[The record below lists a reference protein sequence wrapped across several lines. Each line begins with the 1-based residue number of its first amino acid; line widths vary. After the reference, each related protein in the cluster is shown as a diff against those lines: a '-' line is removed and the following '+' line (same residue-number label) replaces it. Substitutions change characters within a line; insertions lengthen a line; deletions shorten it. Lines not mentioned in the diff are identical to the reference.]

1 MRMPGRWP
9 DRLRPD
15 SPSGGPAEGS
25 PSAVRRSSDGSGP
38 VPPGGGLPD
47 RADSDPARYDPLRS
61 PRAASHRRGSTLT
74 TTFREL
80 GILSETAEALEAV
93 GIVNPFPIQEM
104 TLPVALTGTDVIG
117 QAKTGTGKTLG
128 FGLPILERVTVPSD
142 VEAGRAKP
150 ERLTDAPQA
159 LVVVPTRELCTQV
172 TNDLLT
178 AGKVRNVRVL
188 AIYGGRAYE
197 PQVEALQK
205 GVDVVVGTPGRLLD
219 LAGQRKL
226 DLSHVKV
233 LVLDEADEMLD
244 LGFLPDVEKIMNML
258 PAKRQTM
265 LFSATMP
272 GAVIGLA
279 RRYMSQPT
287 HIRAT
292 SPDGEG
298 VTVANIKQHVYRAH
312 SMDKPELVSRIL
324 QANGRGLAMIFCRT
338 KRTAA
343 DIAEQLE
350 RRGFASGA
358 VHGDLGQGA
367 REQALRAFRNGK
379 VDVLVCTD
387 VAARGID
394 VEGVTHVINY
404 QSPEDEKTFLH
415 RVGRTGRAGAKG
427 TAVTLVDWDDI
438 PRWQLINKA
447 LGLDFHEPVETYSS
461 SPHLYEELDI
471 PAGTKG
477 ILPRGE
483 RTRAGLGAEE
493 LEDLG
498 EPGGRRGRGPKAAER
513 TEERP
518 ERTRTPRQRRRTRGG
533 GDAVDAPAPSERTD
547 AAQAAPAAV
556 PAGDEART
564 ESGPRT
570 PRRRRRTRVGAQGS
584 VPVAQAAPV
593 AVAEA
598 PKAVETPRTEAP
610 APAPVVTETPKAETP
625 KADVP
630 KAEAPKAEAPKVEE
644 RKAEEPKAPRRRT
657 RAARPEAVQA
667 APAVRTPAAPAVQEP
682 APVVRR
688 RRARVRPAEETVFFQ
703 TPETAAAALRAQ
715 SAVEAPKAEAPAA
728 VEAPKAEEP
737 KRAPRRRAAGKAVE
751 AARAPEAVESAVT
764 TVEPVAAPVAEPVA
778 VVTEAPAEVPAPR
791 RRRTARRP
799 AGSPVTAEAP
809 AAEPV
814 AEPVAAPV
822 VEEAPAPRRR
832 RAATRA
838 AGSPASA
845 EAAII
850 VVPAVTPAPVAEGA
864 PEPAPRRRRAV
875 RKATASPVTA
885 EVPVA
890 EAPAAGPVVEEAAA
904 PVVEPVVEEAPKKA
918 APRRRTAKKAVA
930 EAAPAAEAPA
940 AEEAPKAP
948 RRRAAKKTVA
958 AEAPDASEPQ
968 APKAPARRRTVKKA
982 VAEPAAEA
990 VAGDEEPKKAP
1001 RRRTTKKTA
1010 APAEG

>member
-1 MRMPGRWP
+1 
-9 DRLRPD
+9 
-15 SPSGGPAEGS
+15 
-25 PSAVRRSSDGSGP
+25 
-38 VPPGGGLPD
+38 
-47 RADSDPARYDPLRS
+47 
-61 PRAASHRRGSTLT
+61 
-74 TTFREL
+74 
-80 GILSETAEALEAV
+80 
-93 GIVNPFPIQEM
+93 M

-128 FGLPILERVTVPSD
+128 FGLPILERVTVPMD
-142 VEAGRAKP
+142 VEVGRAKP
-150 ERLTDAPQA
+150 EQLTDAPQA
-159 LVVVPTRELCTQV
+159 LVVVPTRELCQQV

-197 PQVEALQK
+197 PQVEALNK

-312 SMDKPELVSRIL
+312 SMDKPEMVSRIL

-461 SPHLYEELDI
+461 SPHLFEELDI

-477 ILPRGE
+477 ILPRAE

-498 EPGGRRGRGPKAAER
+498 EPGGRRGRGPKAPER

-533 GDAVDAPAPSERTD
+533 AEGEAPAAATSEVT
-547 AAQAAPAAV
+547 AVETGAPAAPAA
-556 PAGDEART
+556 EETRT

-570 PRRRRRTRVGAQGS
+570 PRRRRRTRVGAPGS
-584 VPVAQAAPV
+584 APVTHAAPAAPAAEAAPVKAASARVVEAAPVKAASAPVAQAAPV
-593 AVAEA
+593 EA
-598 PKAVETPRTEAP
+598 ASAP
-610 APAPVVTETPKAETP
+610 AAAP
-625 KADVP
+625 
-630 KAEAPKAEAPKVEE
+630 
-644 RKAEEPKAPRRRT
+644 AEEPKAPRRRSRT
-657 RAARPEAVQA
+657 PRQEPVTA
-667 APAVRTPAAPAVQEP
+667 APAAQAPVAQEP
-682 APVVRR
+682 APAPRR
-688 RRARVRPAEETVFFQ
+688 RRPRVIRPVEDTGSFQ
-703 TPETAAAALRAQ
+703 TVETAAAALRA
-715 SAVEAPKAEAPAA
+715 AAPAV
-728 VEAPKAEEP
+728 VE
-737 KRAPRRRAAGKAVE
+737 
-751 AARAPEAVESAVT
+751 
-764 TVEPVAAPVAEPVA
+764 
-778 VVTEAPAEVPAPR
+778 
-791 RRRTARRP
+791 
-799 AGSPVTAEAP
+799 
-809 AAEPV
+809 
-814 AEPVAAPV
+814 APV
-822 VEEAPAPRRR
+822 VEK
-832 RAATRA
+832 
-838 AGSPASA
+838 
-845 EAAII
+845 
-850 VVPAVTPAPVAEGA
+850 PAVE
-864 PEPAPRRRRAV
+864 EPR
-875 RKATASPVTA
+875 
-885 EVPVA
+885 
-890 EAPAAGPVVEEAAA
+890 
-904 PVVEPVVEEAPKKA
+904 
-918 APRRRTAKKAVA
+918 
-930 EAAPAAEAPA
+930 
-940 AEEAPKAP
+940 KAP
-948 RRRAAKKTVA
+948 RRRATR
-958 AEAPDASEPQ
+958 
-968 APKAPARRRTVKKA
+968 KATGSP
-982 VAEPAAEA
+982 
-990 VAGDEEPKKAP
+990 
-1001 RRRTTKKTA
+1001 
-1010 APAEG
+1010 